1 MPKTSPSISA
11 ATTTKAAAAI
21 AISLTEVLLPSAL
34 FAAAPPDL
42 PDLADL
48 TEPLFAAEAAAAVS
62 FLGSLSVFFSA
73 GFLAAGLLATAVLD
87 CAPVAAGLD
96 CALAD
101 GFCAALCAGVLTAV
115 RAWGCF
121 KTRSLGL
128 CGAVAGLAAAEGFF
142 AAVVLAVVAGF
153 FAAVVLA
160 VVAGFFAAVE
170 LAVVAGFFAAVVLAV
185 VAGFFAAG
193 VLAAVAGFLD
203 ADAIGLYVLSAVAGF
218 LADGAAVG
226 LTVERFDGAVLSS
239 DLLSAILTSPRVLF

>member
-21 AISLTEVLLPSAL
+21 AISFTEVLLPSAL

-62 FLGSLSVFFSA
+62 FLGSVPVFFAA
-73 GFLAAGLLATAVLD
+73 GLLAAGLLAAVLD

-101 GFCAALCAGVLTAV
+101 GFCAEPCAGVLTAV
-115 RAWGCF
+115 RACGCF

-128 CGAVAGLAAAEGFF
+128 CGAVAGLAVAE
-142 AAVVLAVVAGF
+142 GF

-170 LAVVAGFFAAVVLAV
+170 LAAVAGFFAAVVLAV